1 MSGLGGA
8 AVYQRTEFGNNCM
21 TAFGRMS
28 EVANDC
34 FVDLQFADSGF
45 G

>member
-21 TAFGRMS
+21 TAYGRS
-28 EVANDC
+28 CE
-34 FVDLQFADSGF
+34 FADLK
-45 G
+45 